1 MNILSLLYD
10 KIVIFSSVFSVY
22 LKMKKGEQNCE
33 NKHSEIERNLLNSVG
48 NVDMIT
54 VYGTKGGTYV
64 ETYGKRKIF
73 WKRPLL

>member
-1 MNILSLLYD
+1 
-10 KIVIFSSVFSVY
+10 
-22 LKMKKGEQNCE
+22 MKKGEQNCE

-48 NVDMIT
+48 NVDMI
-54 VYGTKGGTYV
+54 VMYGTKGGNYV